1 MRHYKY
7 TAHHT
12 NSSRGGGGGLPYE
25 RDGYAR
31 RKIRIKPLKE
41 TKLGVAQ
48 ALLTSKGDHAK
59 TEGQI
64 GAIVIL
70 IALKI

>member
-12 NSSRGGGGGLPYE
+12 NSSRGGLPYE